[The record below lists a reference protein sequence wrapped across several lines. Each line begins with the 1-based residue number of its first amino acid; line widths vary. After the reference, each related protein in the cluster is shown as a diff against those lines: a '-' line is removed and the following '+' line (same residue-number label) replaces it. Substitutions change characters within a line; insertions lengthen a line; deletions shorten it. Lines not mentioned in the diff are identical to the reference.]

1 MINLI
6 KSYTTSTKSSGLS
19 QLQKWTYV
27 TSYKKMITCDEAFHL
42 AYLQFITF
50 DHFESKH
57 LILRSMPEICDISIW
72 WTSLWLF
79 GHHTFSY
86 KSFSLFLSRILV
98 CATTFAAHY
107 LFSFWDLHL
116 LSSLSNKNKR
126 VGRDISTSLRMYQ
139 NQHDY
144 WEIIHDK
151 LEDRFTTITQRCQD
165 FSHKDISAKL
175 TS

>member
-1 MINLI
+1 MCSNIYDLPQENDYI
-6 KSYTTSTKSSGLS
+6 RWSFSFGFFTIHNIWS
-19 QLQKWTYV
+19 
-27 TSYKKMITCDEAFHL
+27 F
-42 AYLQFITF
+42 
-50 DHFESKH
+50 
-57 LILRSMPEICDISIW
+57 LRSMPEICDISIW

-79 GHHTFSY
+79 GHHAFSY
-86 KSFSLFLSRILV
+86 KSHFLFPSRILV
-98 CATTFAAHY
+98 CATAFAAHY

-126 VGRDISTSLRMYQ
+126 VGRDISTSLRKYQ

-144 WEIIHDK
+144 WQIIHDK

-165 FSHKDISAKL
+165 FSHKDISAKI